1 MGNFP
6 EKYIQRMREMLPECE
21 WDDFFAKVTKPLP
34 KTIRVKKDY
43 PNKIPATWSLQPVAH
58 IPNTYFIQRENQAEE
73 PLGKTLEHFTGGIYV
88 ASLSS
93 LLSPLILEPT
103 ADDYVLD
110 MCSAPGSKA
119 TFIAEMMQNQGLLV
133 VNEPSGSRSK
143 KLVSNIERMG
153 VLNSVL
159 LQSDGTK
166 MSYFFDQRFSK
177 ILLDAPC
184 SSEGFARKDSKY
196 FDKMWSEKKI
206 FEAAKLQKK
215 LIVSAFEMLMEGGEM
230 VYSTCTSAP
239 EENEAVVQHL
249 LDRYPDS
256 VEIVPIQTSIFKLQS
271 SKNVN
276 QKSKSKDQKEKLQIA
291 NCKLKFD
298 AIPFRSGIT
307 KFFNETYDSEIAE
320 NVIRIWPHLETDTW
334 SSESFF
340 IAKIRKVQNTP
351 SARRASPPK
360 LGGENKDR
368 LKILSKNQSAEITSY
383 LKKNWGW
390 GKDLWKGYAFIQKN
404 NAIWITS
411 KEAAR
416 FALKNP
422 HRRVGFPVLDEYR
435 NITSVFAIQFG
446 VSAKTNF
453 VTLDTSQKEK
463 WLRGEDLYFD
473 EPLNPK
479 EGSEVLVR
487 YEHFCLGY
495 GKVQNEGTKLKNKL
509 DRDLVI

>member
-1 MGNFP
+1 MFP
-6 EKYIQRMREMLPECE
+6 KKYIERIKEMLPKEE
-21 WDDFFAKVTKPLP
+21 WEVFFANVTKPLP
-34 KTIRVKKDY
+34 KTVRIKMGGEEIVPEGWDLK
-43 PNKIPATWSLQPVAH
+43 PVAL
-58 IPNTYFIQRENQAEE
+58 IPNTYFIQRTNQAEI

-93 LLSPLILEPT
+93 LLSPIVLEAS

-119 TFIAEMMQNQGLLV
+119 TFISEMMQNQGLLV
-133 VNEPSGSRSK
+133 ANEPSGSRSK

-159 LQSDGTK
+159 LQSDGVG
-166 MSYFFDQRFSK
+166 MNYYFDQYFTK

-196 FDKMWSEKKI
+196 FDKMWNEKKI

-215 LIVSAFEMLMEGGEM
+215 LIISAFDMLMVGGEM

-256 VEIVPIQTSIFKLQS
+256 VEVVPVQTSIFNLQS
-271 SKNVN
+271 TKNVN
-276 QKSKSKDQKEKLQIA
+276 QKSKIKDQKEKLQIA
-291 NCKLKFD
+291 DCRLKFD
-298 AIPFRSGIT
+298 TIPFRSGIT
-307 KFFNETYDSEIAE
+307 KFFNETYDPEIAK
-320 NVIRIWPHLETDTW
+320 NVIRIWPHLETDRW

-340 IAKIRKVQNTP
+340 IAKIKKIKNQKSKIKNNLKI
-351 SARRASPPK
+351 A
-360 LGGENKDR
+360 DCR
-368 LKILSKNQSAEITSY
+368 LKILSKNQSAEITTY

-390 GKDLWKGYAFIQKN
+390 DKDIFKGYAFIEKN
-404 NAIWITS
+404 NSIWITS

-416 FALKNP
+416 FAFKNP
-422 HRRVGFPVLDEYR
+422 HRRVGFPVLDEHR
-435 NITSVFAIQFG
+435 NLTSVFAIQFG
-446 VSAKTNF
+446 VQAKSNF
-453 VTLDTSQKEK
+453 LILDTSQKEK

-473 EPLNPK
+473 QPFSQK
-479 EGSEVLVR
+479 EGSEILVR

-495 GKVQNEGTKLKNKL
+495 GKVQAEGSKLKNKL
-509 DRDLVI
+509 DRDLVF